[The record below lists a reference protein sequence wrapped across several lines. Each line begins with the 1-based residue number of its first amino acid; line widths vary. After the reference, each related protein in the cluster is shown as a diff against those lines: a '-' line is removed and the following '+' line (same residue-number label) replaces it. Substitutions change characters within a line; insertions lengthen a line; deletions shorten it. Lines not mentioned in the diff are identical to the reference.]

1 MIKNF
6 EKYLASGF
14 LFGVVLMMSVVL
26 FSCKSKDKAEAQKDD
41 KVVADSIVE
50 DSIVEDTSLKIAN
63 CDFMYFRGNKF
74 CFFSIERMDSIVYE
88 GETDEIV
95 NYSFVPGTLG
105 LYYTVCKDSMMVLKY
120 IDFDSEEPTPKH
132 IVNWDLSCNDCITE
146 TYGTY
151 SALRVSDDGRY
162 FGVNYDFSW
171 DGYWFTKI
179 KVYDNELHKFVTS
192 QNTEKLYR
200 YFESSSND
208 VEDEDDEEIT
218 YSSFYEAGADD
229 DDEESEGS
237 SYNYYYGSEGDGGV
251 CLTDK
256 LKFESTPEEFN
267 FSGISPKGDSV
278 VFGAVTGWGDFP
290 HGPYCIASLDG
301 KFQMIL
307 EGTDI
312 SVDDGP
318 AMHWLDDGSLIYV
331 ANYTEDEEF
340 ELGLMLVPAEGD
352 PTPSLILKISDFLP
366 LPKINDKE

>member
-1 MIKNF
+1 MIKNW
-6 EKYLASGF
+6 EKYLASSIM
-14 LFGVVLMMSVVL
+14 LVAVTAMSIVA
-26 FSCKSKDKAEAQKDD
+26 FSCKSNDKKESQTTKED
-41 KVVADSIVE
+41 KVVADSIAE
-50 DSIVEDTSLKIAN
+50 DSIVEDTTLKIAD

-95 NYSFVPGTLG
+95 NYSFEPGSLG
-105 LYYTVCKDSMMVLKY
+105 LYYSVCKDSSMVLKY

-151 SALRVSDDGRY
+151 SSLSVSDDGRY

-192 QNTEKLYR
+192 QNNEKLYS
-200 YFESSSND
+200 YFEHSY
-208 VEDEDDEEIT
+208 DEEN
-218 YSSFYEAGADD
+218 D
-229 DDEESEGS
+229 DDESTISFSEDN
-237 SYNYYYGSEGDGGV
+237 SYDSDDEDLPQSHNYYCEQKGKKKV

-256 LKFESTPEEFN
+256 LKFEETPEEYYA
-267 FSGISPKGDSV
+267 GIVSPKGDRV

-301 KFQMIL
+301 KYQMIL
-307 EGTDI
+307 DGTDL
-312 SVDDGP
+312 SYDEGP
-318 AMHWLDDGSLIYV
+318 SMAWLDDGTFLYI
-331 ANYTEDEEF
+331 ANFMPDVENFKPTIMAIFPDSTKAVELFNVSEF
-340 ELGLMLVPAEGD
+340 VM
-352 PTPSLILKISDFLP
+352 
-366 LPKINDKE
+366 LPKKE